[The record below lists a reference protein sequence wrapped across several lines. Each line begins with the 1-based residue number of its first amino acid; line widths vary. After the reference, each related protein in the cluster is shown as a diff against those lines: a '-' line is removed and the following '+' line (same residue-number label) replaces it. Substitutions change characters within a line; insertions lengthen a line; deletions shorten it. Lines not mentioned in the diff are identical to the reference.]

1 MLIFVASILL
11 QDHAESTQVQE
22 RRIRWRWSQ
31 CARSCPRFWFY
42 LCGRQWQCIGTHFFY
57 YNSYIVNVA
66 VMLFLC
72 EIQWVFVYPGVLCWH
87 CQIAFKLQ
95 SICCHNNSSEVVT
108 TCCQNSIQKWH
119 KLGAAVL
126 TTNKPQLH
134 LLHLSRV
141 HITYCKELH
150 LLHCYR

>member
-1 MLIFVASILL
+1 MMNSTSFVGFVLQSLFFVMCYLHKIMSQILL
-11 QDHAESTQVQE
+11 LFVWKTMAM
-22 RRIRWRWSQ
+22 
-31 CARSCPRFWFY
+31 Y
-42 LCGRQWQCIGTHFFY
+42 CIGTDFFY
-57 YNSYIVNVA
+57 YNSYTANVL

-72 EIQWVFVYPGVLCWH
+72 EIQWVFVYPGVLCWY

-95 SICCHNNSSEVVT
+95 SICCHNNSSEVVA
-108 TCCQNSIQKWH
+108 TCCQNSVQNGH

-126 TTNKPQLH
+126 TTKKPQLH

-150 LLHCYR
+150 LLHYYR